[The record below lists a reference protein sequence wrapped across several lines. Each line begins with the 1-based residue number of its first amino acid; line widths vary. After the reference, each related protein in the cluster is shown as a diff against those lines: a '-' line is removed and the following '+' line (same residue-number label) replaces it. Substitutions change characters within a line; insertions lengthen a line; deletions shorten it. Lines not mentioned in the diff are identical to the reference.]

1 MALNALRG
9 WLITYD
15 ITDPRRLARLH
26 RFLVRQATPVQ
37 YSVFHFEGSAAQM
50 GRLMADIET
59 RIAPASD
66 DVRGYQLPEHLSIDT
81 LGRGSSPGDVLLLS
95 PASPSLQLLLQATGR
110 SARVSSDPPT
120 CYDPGRDTQE
130 DAS

>member
-1 MALNALRG
+1 MALNALRA

-15 ITDPRRLARLH
+15 ITDPKRLVRLH
-26 RFLVRQATPVQ
+26 RFLIKQATPVQ

-66 DVRGYQLPEHLSIDT
+66 DVRAYQLPEHLSIDT
-81 LGRGSSPGDVLLLS
+81 LGRGGLPTDVFLLS
-95 PASPSLQLLLQATGR
+95 PTSPGLQRLLQAAGR
-110 SARVSSDPPT
+110 KHS
-120 CYDPGRDTQE
+120 
-130 DAS
+130 